1 MMADAVLPVLIHRA
15 DDEPTTV
22 HAAKML
28 HPREQ
33 RCDVGNR

>member
-1 MMADAVLPVLIHRA
+1 MLCSPFWIHRA

-28 HPREQ
+28 HPRE
-33 RCDVGNR
+33 